1 VLCSPLHK
9 VPVEL
14 NRYDNEPSAD
24 SFSYA
29 HPRHYK
35 SPSKVRG
42 KARALYHFR
51 AQSQRSV
58 DTILFFSTAVVVYF
72 VLYCNYLCQV
82 GYVIVGI
89 YLFIYFLSVCQQD
102 YAKSYK

>member
-14 NRYDNEPSAD
+14 NRYDNESSAD
-24 SFSYA
+24 SFAYA

-42 KARALYHFR
+42 KARALYHFH
-51 AQSQRSV
+51 AQTQRSV
-58 DTILFFSTAVVVYF
+58 DAFYLYIISFIMLLFLNTAVVM
-72 VLYCNYLCQV
+72 
-82 GYVIVGI
+82 
-89 YLFIYFLSVCQQD
+89 
-102 YAKSYK
+102 